1 MNPDADAEILDRFAD
16 DKFWGVRMEVVR
28 HANVGE
34 ATLRR
39 LLESSLPKRGVV
51 HHAARASWKS
61 AALHLVQMACRWRC
75 L

>member
-1 MNPDADAEILDRFAD
+1 
-16 DKFWGVRMEVVR
+16 MEVVR

-51 HHAARASWKS
+51 HHAARGWKS